1 MLSCVRLIFVMVDNS
16 FCYTYVWDKA
26 LLGLRIIQIIK
37 LWETKKNLIHLDSFQ
52 VFHISKMITEKR

>member
-37 LWETKKNLIHLDSFQ
+37 LREMKNLIHLDSFQ
-52 VFHISKMITEKR
+52 VFHISKMITERR